1 MNDMRFKAGILV
13 VFTFLF
19 AGCSGNS
26 NEAETELAKDNY
38 RIEKNTVD
46 TMHLR
51 KQPFSRETISNG
63 TLKGTRRAQL
73 RFATNGEVASV
84 VVKNGSRVRQGD
96 VIARLNT
103 QTLQLDYERAQQS
116 LSKAQLDLYD
126 ALIGFGYSR
135 DTSNVPADILNVAK
149 IRSGYAGALNSY
161 KIAKI
166 ALQNATLTAPH
177 SGVVANLTVKP
188 HEYSSEAVCTIID
201 DSAFNVEFK
210 VLEGELPYIA
220 TGREVA
226 VQPFIDATQNYTGTI
241 KEINPYVDEKGQI
254 AITASISN
262 KGGKLIEGMNV
273 KVFIKSVKENLPTV
287 PKSAVVMRD
296 GYDVLFV
303 FNPKTNKAEWRYVDI
318 IHSNSTHHVV
328 RGHKEKDVQLFEGE
342 AIIISGN
349 LNLADGSDVEIRA
362 N

>member
-1 MNDMRFKAGILV
+1 MNIRAGILV

-84 VVKNGSRVRQGD
+84 AVKNGSRVRQGD

-126 ALIGFGYSR
+126 ALIGFGYGRNLHGRSLLCSR
-135 DTSNVPADILNVAK
+135 EM
-149 IRSGYAGALNSY
+149 IRLTTRETARRMIPS
-161 KIAKI
+161 
-166 ALQNATLTAPH
+166 ATPMEKLPR
-177 SGVVANLTVKP
+177 L
-188 HEYSSEAVCTIID
+188 VCC
-201 DSAFNVEFK
+201 
-210 VLEGELPYIA
+210 
-220 TGREVA
+220 
-226 VQPFIDATQNYTGTI
+226 
-241 KEINPYVDEKGQI
+241 
-254 AITASISN
+254 
-262 KGGKLIEGMNV
+262 MM
-273 KVFIKSVKENLPTV
+273 
-287 PKSAVVMRD
+287 AVVMT
-296 GYDVLFV
+296 LV
-303 FNPKTNKAEWRYVDI
+303 FQAMAPPTMDTAPTSAMEREKA
-318 IHSNSTHHVV
+318 S
-328 RGHKEKDVQLFEGE
+328 K
-342 AIIISGN
+342 
-349 LNLADGSDVEIRA
+349 
-362 N
+362 